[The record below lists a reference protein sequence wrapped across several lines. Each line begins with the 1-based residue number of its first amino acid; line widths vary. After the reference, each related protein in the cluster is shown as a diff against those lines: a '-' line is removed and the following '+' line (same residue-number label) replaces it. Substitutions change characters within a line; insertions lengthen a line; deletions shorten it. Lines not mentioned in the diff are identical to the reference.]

1 MQRHYNHDSGHKMLE
16 LPAPNN
22 NKKLQAFIKYL
33 LDTWKRKQSVRDH
46 RILMANQF
54 SLFLNLCRKVLITCR
69 STVMS
74 VSFSCL
80 TRWQAREDTGSCP
93 MSSRPRSQQCA
104 CFLPQ
109 ARLVVWL
116 GSYEGRSFIC
126 SSLICGSLSS
136 ARKPGEDQT
145 KEHTQ
150 CHDNVGYVG
159 DNQSSV
165 NHRLQ
170 STCSLF
176 INENTLR
183 RGARK

>member
-1 MQRHYNHDSGHKMLE
+1 MKKKTICQGSQDPNGQPGQPVLEPLLEGAHHTPEHRDERVLLLSHQVASPWGHRRLPHVITAQVTTVRML
-16 LPAPNN
+16 PSPSTAPG
-22 NKKLQAFIKYL
+22 
-33 LDTWKRKQSVRDH
+33 
-46 RILMANQF
+46 
-54 SLFLNLCRKVLITCR
+54 LIR
-69 STVMS
+69 
-74 VSFSCL
+74 F
-80 TRWQAREDTGSCP
+80 
-93 MSSRPRSQQCA
+93 
-104 CFLPQ
+104 
-109 ARLVVWL
+109 VW
-116 GSYEGRSFIC
+116 GRSFVC

-176 INENTLR
+176 INENTLWT
-183 RGARK
+183 GARK